1 MRKATKVIG
10 AAVWTVVASTA
21 LTKLWFSMPEAFPQA
36 PPSLA
41 EWLVRSYGA
50 ADAEA
55 VADLEILVGFAVFIP
70 LVALCTY
77 LAYAVFKRVR
87 RDSI

>member
-1 MRKATKVIG
+1 MRRATKVIG
-10 AAVWTVVASTA
+10 GSVWTLVASAA
-21 LTKLWFSMPEAFPQA
+21 LTKLWLSMPDAFPQI
-36 PPSLA
+36 PPSVA

-77 LAYAVFKRVR
+77 LAYVFLKHVR
-87 RDSI
+87 REP